1 MFPQECGPLSEPQG
15 TQLDNGSSWRGEER
29 RSQAVKC
36 WCLGPL
42 CLIQRSRDR
51 VGTWGDPQHSGEGGT
66 VKSQWAVRE
75 PGQGPADLQLPRW
88 LVGPPI
94 STLRPLPQGP
104 WVSGCLWAAP
114 LDFSSLACLL
124 QLPPSLPFFLYLEVT
139 LPLCSL
145 LFPRS
150 YQENV
155 INPALPGTMGPAL

>member
-1 MFPQECGPLSEPQG
+1 M
-15 TQLDNGSSWRGEER
+15 
-29 RSQAVKC
+29 
-36 WCLGPL
+36 
-42 CLIQRSRDR
+42 
-51 VGTWGDPQHSGEGGT
+51 GTWGDPQHSGEGGT